1 MQEENYDETTIKDII
16 GRMIDAWNHGN
27 AAEFAAPFAED
38 ADFIAFEGTHLK
50 GRQQI
55 RGFHERLFDL
65 DLKGTRLEGG
75 VKFVRFLGPA
85 LAVMH
90 AWCTTTLRG
99 QTNASSSR
107 DSMQLFVVTKRDGQ
121 WRCDAMLNARRITME
136 QQLFQD
142 QFATLSPHDQR
153 EVTHRLSAMRH

>member
-1 MQEENYDETTIKDII
+1 MQEDSHDETTIKDII
-16 GRMIDAWNHGN
+16 SRMVEAWNQGS
-27 AAEFAAPFAED
+27 AAEFAAPFADD

-50 GRQQI
+50 GRKQI
-55 RGFHERLFDL
+55 RDFHERLFDL

-75 VKFVRFLGPA
+75 VNFVRFLGPA

-90 AWCTTTLRG
+90 AWATTTLKG

-107 DSMQLFVVTKRDGQ
+107 DSMQLFVVTKRDGA

-136 QQLFQD
+136 QQIFQD
-142 QFATLSPHDQR
+142 QFATLSARDQR
-153 EVTHRLSAMRH
+153 DVTHRIASMRH